1 MSVADVDAAVAF
13 YRDVLGLPLI
23 AQFGTLAFFDLGGV
37 RLSISRP
44 EGVASGNSVL
54 YFSVDDVNGTRGV
67 LQSRGVEFID
77 EPHLIF
83 RDHDGT
89 FGEPGHEEWMT
100 FFRDPEG
107 NVLALSAR
115 TPAG

>member
-1 MSVADVDAAVAF
+1 MDAAVVF

-44 EGVASGNSVL
+44 AGIASGNSVL
-54 YFSVDDVNGTRGV
+54 YFSVDDLDGTRGV

-83 RDHDGT
+83 RDHDGA